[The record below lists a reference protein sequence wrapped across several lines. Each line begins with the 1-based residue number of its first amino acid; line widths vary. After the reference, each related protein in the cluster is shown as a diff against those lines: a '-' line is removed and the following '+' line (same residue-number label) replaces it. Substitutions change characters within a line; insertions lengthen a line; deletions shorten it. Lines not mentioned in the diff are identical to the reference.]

1 MSLKDRLNTAQ
12 KPTPVQAAIE
22 QQKEQPKYYATE
34 KEAQVDN
41 LGILDTL
48 LADDE
53 INNIFVS
60 GAKNIFIN
68 KKGKARKS
76 TSTFRDNVQL
86 INILKKIAQN
96 QGVTLD
102 EKSSFLKFN
111 YALGINATATLPP
124 LSNVAT
130 LFIKCYK
137 DKHATLQILQE
148 ELSISKEIA
157 LILEALCSIN
167 KNILI
172 IGETNTLK
180 TTLLSALAKKVPNN
194 NRAVIIDNENEVIIN
209 NQNYTN
215 YNFSLVDNIMQK
227 NIIDFAVDSLADKII
242 VNSNCEK
249 LYSDIIQ
256 KCVNHKG
263 FIATLNAHN
272 PQDALDKSIEIL
284 QKNISNLTLQ
294 KARGLFLNAFDVIIT
309 TAKDELGRRKIS
321 LVSEINLLSENNI
334 IQDIFVCDY
343 SNQHKS
349 TGAIPL
355 FYEDIKTNSLPIGD
369 NIFDISYKHTYH
381 KNIDIEAMAQLGK
394 KSANIDILKKFKKNL
409 PTQEENEFEKVEETQ
424 ENEVQNVE
432 LNEQELA
439 KKVQEKFEEM
449 KNSIQSDDEFKIN
462 LEEIESTNN
471 ELNDENI

>member
-12 KPTPVQAAIE
+12 KPTPVQVAIE

-194 NRAVIIDNENEVIIN
+194 NRAVVIDNENEVIIN

-227 NIIDFAVDSLADKII
+227 NIIDFAVFR
-242 VNSNCEK
+242 V
-249 LYSDIIQ
+249 
-256 KCVNHKG
+256 
-263 FIATLNAHN
+263 
-272 PQDALDKSIEIL
+272 
-284 QKNISNLTLQ
+284 
-294 KARGLFLNAFDVIIT
+294 
-309 TAKDELGRRKIS
+309 
-321 LVSEINLLSENNI
+321 
-334 IQDIFVCDY
+334 
-343 SNQHKS
+343 
-349 TGAIPL
+349 IPL
-355 FYEDIKTNSLPIGD
+355 
-369 NIFDISYKHTYH
+369 
-381 KNIDIEAMAQLGK
+381 
-394 KSANIDILKKFKKNL
+394 
-409 PTQEENEFEKVEETQ
+409 
-424 ENEVQNVE
+424 
-432 LNEQELA
+432 
-439 KKVQEKFEEM
+439 
-449 KNSIQSDDEFKIN
+449 SI
-462 LEEIESTNN
+462 
-471 ELNDENI
+471 